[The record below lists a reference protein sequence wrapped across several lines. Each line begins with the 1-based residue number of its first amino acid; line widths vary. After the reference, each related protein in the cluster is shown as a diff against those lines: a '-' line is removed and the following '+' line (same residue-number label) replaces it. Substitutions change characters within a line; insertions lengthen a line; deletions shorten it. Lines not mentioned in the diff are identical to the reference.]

1 MNTFNKLSRQEL
13 RQLSDKELKAQGQ
26 PLGIKVYG
34 TKNEMIDKIL
44 AGYEKLEKFSKQTEQ
59 FVIQKSC
66 N

>member
-44 AGYEKLEKFSKQTEQ
+44 AGYNQKKLVSKLS
-59 FVIQKSC
+59 KL
-66 N
+66 

>member
-44 AGYEKLEKFSKQTEQ
+44 AGY
-59 FVIQKSC
+59 